1 MRRSSNSKYTHQI
14 GQVLQNKSLHC
25 ILLTVLINEQSQILS
40 VVGADIEQQSWT
52 LVRPEAQ
59 GDVLSSQ
66 GHVTVDGGWQSAAV
80 PD

>member
-1 MRRSSNSKYTHQI
+1 M
-14 GQVLQNKSLHC
+14 GGAAFGCLLQNKSL
-25 ILLTVLINEQSQILS
+25 LTVLVDEQGQVLS
-40 VVGADIEQQSWT
+40 VVGADVEQHSRT

-66 GHVTVDGGWQSAAV
+66 RHVGVDGGRHGAAV